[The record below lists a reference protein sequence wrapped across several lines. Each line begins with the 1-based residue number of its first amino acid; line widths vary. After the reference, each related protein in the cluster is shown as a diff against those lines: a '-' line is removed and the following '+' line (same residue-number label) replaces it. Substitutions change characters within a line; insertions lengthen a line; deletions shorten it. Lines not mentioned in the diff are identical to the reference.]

1 MTKGFFDDGKG
12 ERSMMRLLSF
22 IITVSAV
29 VWGTTE
35 VVWNLF
41 NPIDI
46 HETLILSVF
55 GLGLG
60 LKTVQKHIEK

>member
-1 MTKGFFDDGKG
+1 MTKGFFEDSKG

-29 VWGTTE
+29 LWGTTE
-35 VVWNLF
+35 IIWNLF
-41 NPIDI
+41 KPFDI
-46 HETLILSVF
+46 HETLILSTF

-60 LKTVQKHIEK
+60 LKAIQKHTEK

>member
-1 MTKGFFDDGKG
+1 MTKGFFEDQKG

-22 IITVSAV
+22 VITMSAAI
-29 VWGTTE
+29 WGTTE
-35 VVWNLF
+35 IIWNLF

-46 HETLILSVF
+46 HETLILSTF

-60 LKTVQKHIEK
+60 LKAAQKHIEK